1 MHLAQ
6 RNGTRGPVLGQFNSI
21 AMSSYLSGVL
31 QQSDQRL
38 SRELLRVQ
46 KRVELDDS
54 ARELR
59 DDQILGSAF
68 VLGDKRL
75 DLGVVHRLR
84 LPSRRHYLP
93 VGLSV
98 RARSRSTRLCNCCGR
113 CQGDVTAV

>member
-1 MHLAQ
+1 
-6 RNGTRGPVLGQFNSI
+6 
-21 AMSSYLSGVL
+21 MSSYLSGVL

-75 DLGVVHRLR
+75 DLGVVRRLR
-84 LPSRRHYLP
+84 LPSRRHCLP
-93 VGLSV
+93 VLG
-98 RARSRSTRLCNCCGR
+98 AACDPRSTRFVAAAD
-113 CQGDVTAV
+113 DVSAGMTSPQCR